1 MTASRGTIA
10 TTAVIARSITG
21 LILIIALAAAS
32 GSCALPA
39 ERSHQ
44 ETAVIRVM
52 LPASERPFWRPIVER
67 FDQTHPG
74 ARVELVEGP
83 ESTDLREDLYTAAL
97 LARDPTFDLVYMDV
111 TWTAKFAAAGWLVP
125 LDEWFDAQARARFLP
140 AALAAGLYEGRLFRI
155 PMRTDLGLLY
165 YRSGWLAAAH
175 RDPPRTFDALLRV
188 TRALE
193 TPPRRWGCV
202 WRGK

>member
-21 LILIIALAAAS
+21 LTLIIALAAAS

-83 ESTDLREDLYTAAL
+83 ESTDLREDLYTASL

-111 TWTAKFAAAGWLVP
+111 TWTAKFAAAGWLQP
-125 LDEWFDAQARARFLP
+125 LDGLFRSAETESLLP
-140 AALAAGLYEGRLFRI
+140 AALEAGRYSGRL
-155 PMRTDLGLLY
+155 
-165 YRSGWLAAAH
+165 YR
-175 RDPPRTFDALLRV
+175 V
-188 TRALE
+188 
-193 TPPRRWGCV
+193 
-202 WRGK
+202 